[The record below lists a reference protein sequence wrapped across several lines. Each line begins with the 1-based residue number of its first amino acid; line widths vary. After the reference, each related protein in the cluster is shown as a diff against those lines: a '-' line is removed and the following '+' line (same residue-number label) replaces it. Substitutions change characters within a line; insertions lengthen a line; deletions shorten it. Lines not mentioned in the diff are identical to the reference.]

1 MNASKKRKILPPS
14 GGTVAVVGL
23 GYVGL
28 PLALLAE
35 RKGYRVIGIDIA
47 KERIRLLSARIMPF
61 QEDGLVPFL
70 KKSKMEATD
79 NFAKIREADIII
91 ICVPTPVHEDHTPD
105 FTPVKEATKRV
116 AEFLRKEQVVIL
128 ESTVSPGSSENIVIP
143 LLEKIS
149 GLRAGQDFS
158 FAHCPERINPGD
170 PQWNIEYIPRVVG
183 GVDERSTEQAVGF
196 YRSILQGPVTQMGS
210 VKEAEAVKIVENSFR
225 DINIAFVNELAM
237 SFATMGIDVTNVLQ
251 GASTKPFAFM
261 AHDPGCGVGGHCIPV
276 DPYYLIDTAKQNGFL
291 HRFLSLARSINAGMP
306 KYAADLLTEGLR
318 ERNIPV
324 KGTKTALL
332 GLAYKPDIDD
342 DRESPSYEIEKC
354 LKQQGL
360 RVATFDPFVLQR
372 SSAASL
378 EKALKGARAVVVAT
392 AHTAFCN
399 LEPEFLHSRG
409 VQVVV
414 DGRNCL
420 SKEAFLQSEVLYKGI
435 GR

>member
-143 LLEKIS
+143 LLERIS

-291 HRFLSLARSINAGMP
+291 HRFLSLSRSINAGMP

-318 ERNIPV
+318 ELNIPV

-342 DRESPSYEIEKC
+342 DRESPSYEI
-354 LKQQGL
+354 
-360 RVATFDPFVLQR
+360 
-372 SSAASL
+372 
-378 EKALKGARAVVVAT
+378 
-392 AHTAFCN
+392 
-399 LEPEFLHSRG
+399 
-409 VQVVV
+409 
-414 DGRNCL
+414 
-420 SKEAFLQSEVLYKGI
+420 
-435 GR
+435 

>member
-14 GGTVAVVGL
+14 GRTVAVVGL

-158 FAHCPERINPGD
+158 FAHCPERINPGRD
-170 PQWNIEYIPRVVG
+170 TRKRVFPEKWVCGIIKTHESTIP
-183 GVDERSTEQAVGF
+183 
-196 YRSILQGPVTQMGS
+196 
-210 VKEAEAVKIVENSFR
+210 KEK
-225 DINIAFVNELAM
+225 
-237 SFATMGIDVTNVLQ
+237 
-251 GASTKPFAFM
+251 
-261 AHDPGCGVGGHCIPV
+261 
-276 DPYYLIDTAKQNGFL
+276 
-291 HRFLSLARSINAGMP
+291 
-306 KYAADLLTEGLR
+306 
-318 ERNIPV
+318 
-324 KGTKTALL
+324 
-332 GLAYKPDIDD
+332 
-342 DRESPSYEIEKC
+342 
-354 LKQQGL
+354 
-360 RVATFDPFVLQR
+360 
-372 SSAASL
+372 SS
-378 EKALKGARAVVVAT
+378 R
-392 AHTAFCN
+392 
-399 LEPEFLHSRG
+399 
-409 VQVVV
+409 
-414 DGRNCL
+414 
-420 SKEAFLQSEVLYKGI
+420 Y
-435 GR
+435 